1 MIVRILN
8 EGIAT
13 GLAAQ
18 RASLMK
24 EVVDAHEF
32 AKLGKDLDESISGEG
47 EEIHYA
53 LFRDRCQERQYGL
66 VHCWMKIANVQT
78 VLEEFTLRW
87 RLRKGGGGRL
97 IGLRGGVGEM

>member
-1 MIVRILN
+1 MIVQILY

-18 RASLMK
+18 RASLME

-32 AKLGKDLDESISGEG
+32 AKLGEDLDESIS
-47 EEIHYA
+47 A
-53 LFRDRCQERQYGL
+53 ERSNPLCL
-66 VHCWMKIANVQT
+66 VQGQVPERRYTLIHCWMKIADVQT

-87 RLRKGGGGRL
+87 RLRKGGRGRR
-97 IGLRGGVGEM
+97 IGLRGRVREM

>member
-1 MIVRILN
+1 MIVQILY

-32 AKLGKDLDESISGEG
+32 AKLGKGLDESIS
-47 EEIHYA
+47 
-53 LFRDRCQERQYGL
+53 RERRNPLCL
-66 VHCWMKIANVQT
+66 VQ
-78 VLEEFTLRW
+78 
-87 RLRKGGGGRL
+87 G
-97 IGLRGGVGEM
+97 

>member
-32 AKLGKDLDESISGEG
+32 AKLGKDLDESISGKR

-53 LFRDRCQERQYGL
+53 CSGLSARRDST
-66 VHCWMKIANVQT
+66 HSST
-78 VLEEFTLRW
+78 V
-87 RLRKGGGGRL
+87 G
-97 IGLRGGVGEM
+97 